1 MPNRLIK
8 DSIHTSDT
16 VNAMTDFQFRI
27 WVNLITYVDDFGR
40 GDARPAVIKGLC
52 FPLLEAVTPENVR
65 RTLLE
70 LERMDCIHLYRV
82 SGKPYLCFPKWSEHQ
97 TIRNQKSKYP
107 GPEEADADDGDLRT
121 DEINCEQLKSTASKC
136 PRNPIQ
142 SNPNPNPNPNP
153 NTESEQVVVRRARE
167 EEADMNSPWRAFAC
181 EYENNIGLLPTSE
194 TERGDLEMFFEEFTE
209 DGIGEFIRFTARKH
223 PDNPHVYFA
232 SLCRKYLGKG
242 IRTAAQ
248 AKAALMDYERQRK
261 GGAANG
267 NGGRRAAEPPR
278 PIFGDDEII

>member
-40 GDARPAVIKGLC
+40 GDARPAVIKGMC
-52 FPLLEAVTPENVR
+52 FPLLEAVTPENVGC
-65 RTLLE
+65 TLLE

-82 SGKPYLCFPKWSEHQ
+82 GGKPYLCFPKWSDHQ

-107 GPEEADADDGDLRT
+107 APEEADVDDGDLQA

-153 NTESEQVVVRRARE
+153 NE
-167 EEADMNSPWRAFAC
+167 
-181 EYENNIGLLPTSE
+181 ENNSGGSDIENPYGESDPNHRPDFNTLEVYATNNLRGMTPYNVEQLATYRDDLPEEVIRHAIDEACGSGHPYYNYTRAILNRYVEEGFKSLSE
-194 TERGDLEMFFEEFTE
+194 VLAFEAER
-209 DGIGEFIRFTARKH
+209 RK
-223 PDNPHVYFA
+223 
-232 SLCRKYLGKG
+232 
-242 IRTAAQ
+242 
-248 AKAALMDYERQRK
+248 RK
-261 GGAANG
+261 GGNAQGSTYAD
-267 NGGRRAAEPPR
+267 E
-278 PIFGDDEII
+278 DDFY